1 MTAPARPM
9 FDELMA
15 ALVGLSTKLAGRE
28 GSAIR
33 EHVQRLANALA
44 LGGQDAAL
52 RARAASELE
61 QLAGTVAQVGEASRE
76 SSAKMIR
83 DMNLGELAGG
93 LRTFAEYLRGPA
105 GATQAQV
112 EELVAKLRC
121 AAVLQPMP
129 LDEPQLDGPI
139 EELVV
144 ETARRHGLAGDELH
158 EAVERMKGQIAKLVR
173 ELEQRAKQDVS
184 RSRTAAEFERLIGA
198 VVQTGNAL
206 GAAVSRERASIIQA
220 FRSVDLVH
228 MAEGLRVFAGWL
240 STSFDNSITHVAE
253 LRAKLVAVLGP
264 PTSGDPARS
273 QAERRADL
281 ERQIRDAVDQ
291 ILLATKPS
299 QS

>member
-1 MTAPARPM
+1 MTAPGQPM

-33 EHVQRLANALA
+33 EHVQRLANVLA
-44 LGGQDAAL
+44 LGGQDAVL
-52 RARAASELE
+52 RARAADELE
-61 QLAGTVAQVGEASRE
+61 QMAGTVAQVGEASRG
-76 SSAKMIR
+76 SSARMIR
-83 DMNLGELAGG
+83 DMNLGQLASG
-93 LRTFAEYLRGPA
+93 LRTLAEHLRAPA
-105 GATQAQV
+105 GASQAQV
-112 EELVAKLRC
+112 AELVAKLRD
-121 AAVLQPMP
+121 AAVLLPMP
-129 LDEPQLDGPI
+129 LDEPQLDGAI

-144 ETARRHGLAGDELH
+144 ETARRHGLEGAELH
-158 EAVERMKGQIAKLVR
+158 QAVEHMKGQISALVR
-173 ELEQRAKQDVS
+173 ELQQRAKQDVS

-206 GAAVSRERASIIQA
+206 GAAVSRERTSIIQA

-240 STSFDNSITHVAE
+240 SSSFDNSTSHVAE

-273 QAERRADL
+273 EAERRADL
-281 ERQIRDAVDQ
+281 ERQIRAAVDQ
-291 ILLATKPS
+291 ILLSTKPA